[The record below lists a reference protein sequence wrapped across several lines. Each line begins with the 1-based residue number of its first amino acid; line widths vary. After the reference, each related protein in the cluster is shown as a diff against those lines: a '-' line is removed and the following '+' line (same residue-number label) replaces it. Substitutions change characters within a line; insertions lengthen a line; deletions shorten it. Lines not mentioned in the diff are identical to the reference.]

1 VDNLPNLWMIELYG
15 NKIAKLERG
24 SWVSDLPNLLYL
36 QIQNNEIAQVEP
48 GALNLPKLQ
57 YLDLS
62 GNKIAKLEPG
72 AVGNLSS
79 LEYLNIYDNPLGCVS
94 GVADHVQIDPGALSN
109 GFYETPRCPE
119 NCTIN
124 TYYDADKHVCLSCP
138 ENTYRDGLALST
150 ARLSL

>member
-1 VDNLPNLWMIELYG
+1 MIELYG

-62 GNKIAKLEPG
+62 GNKIAKLEP
-72 AVGNLSS
+72 ARFMCLILLLHS
-79 LEYLNIYDNPLGCVS
+79 LRRWGDWECVVS
-94 GVADHVQIDPGALSN
+94 W
-109 GFYETPRCPE
+109 R
-119 NCTIN
+119 
-124 TYYDADKHVCLSCP
+124 
-138 ENTYRDGLALST
+138 
-150 ARLSL
+150 

>member
-1 VDNLPNLWMIELYG
+1 MDNLPNLWMIELYG

-109 GFYETPRCPE
+109 GFYETPCCPE

-124 TYYDADKHVCLSCP
+124 TYYDDDKHVCLSCP